1 MARPGEVIRNP
12 ATGETV
18 TFLVT
23 AAESQGRLLQLEMT
37 AQKASAPAH
46 VHPRLRER
54 WQLREGSVHFRVGDD
69 EQVLEAPAELTIP
82 PGRPHRFWSDGPI
95 RTTVDY
101 EPAGRFED
109 FLETIYAL
117 AAAGKT
123 NAKGMPNPLRAAVIA
138 REHLDDYALPWP
150 SVAVQRALF
159 GLLAP
164 IGRLLGYRA
173 RYA

>member
-23 AAESQGRLLQLEMT
+23 AAESEGRLLQLEMT
-37 AQKASAPAH
+37 AEKAAAPRH
-46 VHPRLRER
+46 QHPGLRER
-54 WQLREGSVHFRVGDD
+54 WELREGTVHFELGGAERLLG
-69 EQVLEAPAELTIP
+69 APAELAIP
-82 PGRPHRFWSDGPI
+82 PGTPHRFWSDRPL
-95 RTTVDY
+95 RTVVSY

-123 NAKGMPNPLRAAVIA
+123 DSKGQPNPLRAAVIA
-138 REHLDDYALPWP
+138 SEHLADYALPWP
-150 SVAVQRALF
+150 SVSTQRVLF
-159 GLLAP
+159 ALLAP
-164 IGRLLGYRA
+164 LGRLLGYRA
-173 RYA
+173 RYP